1 MIKYQQFILLLLAV
15 LQHQFANTQ
24 DISGKWI
31 GDRSDTKITMDIIQ
45 QNDSIYGNAF
55 IIFERGLGK
64 ANVAIKGRIK
74 NGVLEYETSKVLEE
88 DIDSNYL
95 LCFVSGKDFLKIKKN
110 KHVLE
115 GTCLSIDVK
124 DECINLSCNERYIK
138 KVDYT
143 FRKDNFYDRKVLV
156 IDTILAKSDS
166 LELVIWDNLKEDGDI
181 VSVYF
186 NEHEIIS
193 NLLLKHQPFKTKIN
207 CNTELN
213 VLLFYAHNLGDVPPN
228 TATLAIYQNGK
239 LLKELDIKSDAD
251 RSESIVIKLQKN

>member
-95 LCFVSGKDFLKIKKN
+95 LCFVSGKDFLKIKK
-110 KHVLE
+110 
-115 GTCLSIDVK
+115 
-124 DECINLSCNERYIK
+124 INMYL
-138 KVDYT
+138 KVP
-143 FRKDNFYDRKVLV
+143 V
-156 IDTILAKSDS
+156 S
-166 LELVIWDNLKEDGDI
+166 LLM
-181 VSVYF
+181 
-186 NEHEIIS
+186 
-193 NLLLKHQPFKTKIN
+193 
-207 CNTELN
+207 
-213 VLLFYAHNLGDVPPN
+213 
-228 TATLAIYQNGK
+228 
-239 LLKELDIKSDAD
+239 
-251 RSESIVIKLQKN
+251 